1 MFIYPSFICSLE
13 PYFQSISSLYF
24 QDNCTS
30 CKRNL
35 REGDEPIFVFK
46 YPLLICRLEPY
57 LSYISNLNFHDS
69 CKNCKRNLG
78 GGEGGYD
85 LDSIY
90 LSYFHFW
97 KRIAL
102 LHIGYTVSKYP
113 GKTVFIQLCKRKLR
127 PRRSSCFVNCTYK
140 M

>member
-46 YPLLICRLEPY
+46 YPLLICRLKPY

-78 GGEGGYD
+78 GGGGVMT
-85 LDSIY
+85 LFLFICPSSI
-90 LSYFHFW
+90 FGN
-97 KRIAL
+97 A
-102 LHIGYTVSKYP
+102 
-113 GKTVFIQLCKRKLR
+113 
-127 PRRSSCFVNCTYK
+127 
-140 M
+140 